1 MAGHGAAP
9 LGGRNLTLRERY
21 ARFEARVE
29 ALQWLGRRLPR
40 DLGRYT
46 LKVGGAPGGSA
57 TRRAQALE
65 EARRLGWL
73 KKPVMDD

>member
-1 MAGHGAAP
+1 MSGLSAVERARRSLDIRVRAP
-9 LGGRNLTLRERY
+9 R
-21 ARFEARVE
+21 
-29 ALQWLGRRLPR
+29 WLGRRLPR
-40 DLGRYT
+40 DLGRYS
-46 LKVGGAPGGSA
+46 LKVGGAPGGSG